1 MSQEL
6 MQAVEIHAKLFG
18 LTKSEARE
26 DAEALIKGMMEN
38 EGYTREFAEATFIE
52 DTMDTDPEAL
62 AKLEAQ
68 AKANAKE
75 HRAKRAPADYSLE
88 GKPKRTRKPNEEKR
102 ALVAL
107 LASCLED
114 CHRRD
119 EDDPV
124 CGVGE
129 VQTANP
135 ERQVD
140 FMLNGVH
147 YSVTLTAH
155 RKPKAGKA

>member
-88 GKPKRTRKPNEEKR
+88 GKPKRARKPNEEKR
-102 ALVAL
+102 EIINQLFEAMPNLFGLDHAI
-107 LASCLED
+107 
-114 CHRRD
+114 
-119 EDDPV
+119 
-124 CGVGE
+124 
-129 VQTANP
+129 ANP
-135 ERQVD
+135 EREITFTQY
-140 FMLNGVH
+140 GKH
-147 YSVTLTAH
+147 YSLTLTCH
-155 RKPKAGKA
+155 REPKAGKA